1 MTEIYTS
8 GCAQRGVLDSGDII
22 LPCFWGPEGRAD
34 RAVGSLRCTFDG
46 ETMPVVESGNEL
58 RNTTGRGL
66 EGKHIAGQ
74 SSLDASQLRTVLE
87 GIPVVCG

>member
-1 MTEIYTS
+1 MAVHNAVCSVPATS
-8 GCAQRGVLDSGDII
+8 VYLVPG
-22 LPCFWGPEGRAD
+22 GPEGRAD

-66 EGKHIAGQ
+66 EGRHIAGQ

-87 GIPVVCG
+87 GIPVVFE